1 MNIIYR
7 KTLLSV
13 SFLLFICISPLVVLY
28 ALGYRPNHLVANPSP
43 VGVLIVESVPTRA
56 SVTINGQAYR
66 HTPQSIANLPP
77 GIFDLTVASDG
88 YAPWHKHIS
97 VNSGQ
102 VTETRD
108 IRLFPSSQSVTTLQ
122 SGVTTFSLSPHR
134 RLIAA
139 LTADRKLHVID
150 EDGLAAIEPL
160 TFPVLPD
167 NLLWSPDSSSMLVVT
182 AGQASLVSL
191 TDQRAR
197 AIRLPQLD
205 QALQLA
211 WDQRIP
217 GRLYAVT
224 SGHDLIAYSVSNQ
237 SSQLIVANISSLA
250 TSSRQLYLVG
260 DDNQIQIRTL
270 QGGLID
276 SPFIETDKIIE
287 QLHVTPG
294 GNIAIQFTDRSAA
307 VLTKASQLLP
317 LADGIKKL
325 GWSPDEQ
332 MLLVQ
337 RDDTSLHIMNVYD
350 DRTSYIPLQ
359 DLHLVTRLSRPIR
372 NPQWY
377 AGGRH
382 LIYQVDDEIMIT
394 EIDTRDQP
402 ATYSV
407 DTTNLGDANITVGAQ
422 GAVILY
428 LKKTAQSNRLVQ
440 ANLIVAPKK

>member
-7 KTLLSV
+7 KILLII

-28 ALGYRPNHLVANPSP
+28 ALGYRASNILANPSP
-43 VGVLIVESVPTRA
+43 VGVLIAESIPSRA
-56 SVTINGQAYR
+56 SVTINGQAYG
-66 HTPQSIANLPP
+66 HTPQSITNLSP
-77 GIFDLTVASDG
+77 GIFDLTVASAG
-88 YAPWHKHIS
+88 YVPWHKHINIS
-97 VNSGQ
+97 SGL
-102 VTETRD
+102 VTEARD
-108 IRLFPSSQSVTTLQ
+108 IRLFPSSQSITTLL
-122 SGVTTFSLSPHR
+122 SSVKTFSLSPHR

-139 LTADRKLHVID
+139 LTADHKLHVID
-150 EDGLAAIEPL
+150 EDGIAVIKPLA
-160 TFPVLPD
+160 FPVLPD
-167 NLLWSPDSSSMLVVT
+167 SLLWSPDSSSMLVVT
-182 AGQASLVSL
+182 SGQASLVSL
-191 TDQRAR
+191 TDQLAT
-197 AIRLPQLD
+197 AVRLPQLD
-205 QALQLA
+205 QAIQLA

-217 GRLYAVT
+217 GRLYAIT
-224 SGHDLIAYSVSNQ
+224 SGHSLIAYSVSNQ
-237 SSQLIVANISSLA
+237 SSQLIVANISSFA
-250 TSSRQLYLVG
+250 TSSRQLYLVD
-260 DDNQIQIRTL
+260 DDNQIHIRTL

-276 SPFIETDKIIE
+276 SPFIKTDKIIE

-307 VLTKASQLLP
+307 VLTDTGILLP
-317 LADGIKKL
+317 VADSVTKL
-325 GWSPDEQ
+325 GWSPDELI
-332 MLLVQ
+332 LLMQ
-337 RDDTSLHIMNVYD
+337 LDDNSLHIMNVYD
-350 DRTSYIPLQ
+350 DRISYIPLR

-422 GAVILY
+422 GTVVLY

-440 ANLIVAPKK
+440 ARLTVTPNN

>member
-1 MNIIYR
+1 MD
-7 KTLLSV
+7 
-13 SFLLFICISPLVVLY
+13 
-28 ALGYRPNHLVANPSP
+28 NPSP
-43 VGVLIVESVPTRA
+43 VGVLIAESVPSHA
-56 SVTINGQAYR
+56 SVTIDGQENG
-66 HTPQSIANLPP
+66 HTPQSIANLSP
-77 GIFDLTVASDG
+77 GIYDLTVANEG
-88 YAPWHKHIS
+88 YVPWHKHINI
-97 VNSGQ
+97 NSGL
-102 VTETRD
+102 VTEARD
-108 IRLFPSSQSVTTLQ
+108 IRLFPSTQSITTLL
-122 SGVTTFSLSPHR
+122 SNVKTFSLSPHR

-139 LTADRKLHVID
+139 LTADRKLNVLG
-150 EDGLAAIEPL
+150 EDGIAVIEPL
-160 TFPVLPD
+160 AFPVMPD
-167 NLLWSPDSSSMLVVT
+167 SLLWSPDSSSMLVVT
-182 AGQASLVSL
+182 SGQASLVSL
-191 TDQRAR
+191 TDQPAT
-197 AIRLPQLD
+197 AVRLPQLD
-205 QALQLA
+205 KALQLA

-224 SGHDLIAYSVSNQ
+224 NDHNLIAYSVSNK

-250 TSSRQLYLVG
+250 TSSRQLYLVD

-276 SPFIETDKIIE
+276 SPFIKTDKIIQ

-294 GNIAIQFTDRSAA
+294 GNIAIQFTDHSAA
-307 VLTKASQLLP
+307 ILTDTDTLLP
-317 LADGIKKL
+317 LADNVTKL

-350 DRTSYIPLQ
+350 DRIRHIPLQ

-422 GAVILY
+422 GTVILY
-428 LKKTAQSNRLVQ
+428 LKQTAQSNRLVQ
-440 ANLIVAPKK
+440 ARLTVTPNN